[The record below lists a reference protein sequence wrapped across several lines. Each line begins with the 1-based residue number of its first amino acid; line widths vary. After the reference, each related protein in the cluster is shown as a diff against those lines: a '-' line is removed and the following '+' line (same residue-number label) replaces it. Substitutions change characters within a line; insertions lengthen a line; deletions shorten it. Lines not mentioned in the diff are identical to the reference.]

1 MRLVVDRIEEQI
13 AVCEDL
19 ETKEIR
25 EIPLKDLP
33 FSVNDGSIITYQDNK
48 YQKDMT
54 LEEER
59 RRNLQARFNRLKK
72 N

>member
-1 MRLVVDRIEEQI
+1 MRLVVDRIEDQI
-13 AVCEDL
+13 VVCEDL

-25 EIPLKDLP
+25 EIPLRDLP
-33 FSVNDGSIITYQDNK
+33 FSVNDGSIISYQDNK

>member
-1 MRLVVDRIEEQI
+1 MRLVVDRIEDQI
-13 AVCEDL
+13 VVCEDL
-19 ETKEIR
+19 ETKEIK

-33 FSVNDGSIITYQDNK
+33 FSVNDGSIISYQDNK
-48 YQKDMT
+48 YQKEMT